1 MKPWIKQSALA
12 GIILLS
18 TNLTTLAAS
27 EVACP
32 SLNDKAGMA
41 KLKMK
46 EQIQCQIKANTQQ
59 QVSDQV
65 KQALT
70 SCKASMNDSQC
81 KKDHPFR
88 ILKKQDSINA
98 LSQCL
103 SNTIIR
109 CAGEKLAP
117 RTPCPTK

>member
-1 MKPWIKQSALA
+1 MTSWMKCS
-12 GIILLS
+12 IICVTLLS

-32 SLNDKAGMA
+32 TDKDQLA
-41 KLKMK
+41 KLSMK
-46 EQIQCQIKANTQQ
+46 EQIQCQIKGNTQQ
-59 QVSDQV
+59 QVSNQV

-70 SCKASMNDSQC
+70 SCKASMNDSLC
-81 KKDHPFR
+81 KKQHPFR

-109 CAGEKLAP
+109 CVGEKLAP
-117 RTPCPTK
+117 RSPCPTNK

>member
-1 MKPWIKQSALA
+1 MKPWIRQSALA

-18 TNLTTLAAS
+18 ANLTTLAAS

-41 KLKMK
+41 NLKMK
-46 EQIQCQIKANTQQ
+46 EQIQCQIKGNTQQ
-59 QVSDQV
+59 QVSDQI

-70 SCKASMNDSQC
+70 SCKTSMDDSLC
-81 KKDHPFR
+81 KKQHPFR

-98 LSQCL
+98 LSQCI

-109 CAGEKLAP
+109 CVGEKLAP
-117 RTPCPTK
+117 PTPCPTK